1 VLYYYHKVFARNLLI
16 LKYTLSHRKDHRQ
29 HGGLFYWD
37 FTGERGDDVTK
48 LTEKQKRFVDAYIET
63 GNASEAA
70 RRAGYSPKTAFRS
83 GQENMQKPAIQQA
96 IEARLKEIESKRI
109 ANAAEVLEFLTS
121 ALRGE
126 VTDENVVVEGT
137 SDGCSEARIIETR
150 ISSKDRLNAAQ
161 QLLKRFP
168 RQMDV
173 AEQEARIKR
182 LASELESLEK
192 ANGVESVQIIDD
204 LREDGMDEETQ

>member
-1 VLYYYHKVFARNLLI
+1 M
-16 LKYTLSHRKDHRQ
+16 
-29 HGGLFYWD
+29 
-37 FTGERGDDVTK
+37 K
-48 LTEKQKRFVDAYIET
+48 LTPKQAAFVDAYIET

-70 RRAGYSPKTAFRS
+70 RRAGYSDKTAFRT
-83 GQENMQKPAIQQA
+83 GQENMQKPAITQA
-96 IEARLKEIESKRI
+96 IAARQAEIRSKRTADI
-109 ANAAEVLEFLTS
+109 TEVMEFLTS

-126 VTDENVVVEGT
+126 VTDENIVTEGCG
-137 SDGCSEARIIETR
+137 DGISEARIIETR
-150 ISSKDRLNAAQ
+150 ISSRDRLNAAQ

-182 LASELESLEK
+182 LASELESMEK

-204 LREDGMDEETQ
+204 LREDDMDDDDKAE

>member
-1 VLYYYHKVFARNLLI
+1 M
-16 LKYTLSHRKDHRQ
+16 
-29 HGGLFYWD
+29 
-37 FTGERGDDVTK
+37 TK

-63 GNASEAA
+63 GNASESA

-83 GQENMQKPAIQQA
+83 GQENMQKPAIKQA
-96 IEARLKEIESKRI
+96 LAARLKEIESKRI
-109 ANAAEVLEFLTS
+109 ANVTEVMEFLTS

-126 VTDENVVVEGT
+126 LADENVVVEGT
-137 SDGCSEARIIETR
+137 GDGCSEARIIETR
-150 ISSKDRLNAAQ
+150 ISSRDRLNAAQ

-182 LASELESLEK
+182 LTSELESMEK
-192 ANGVESVQIIDD
+192 AAGMETVQIIDD
-204 LREDGMDEETQ
+204 LGEDDTDDEGETE

>member
-1 VLYYYHKVFARNLLI
+1 M
-16 LKYTLSHRKDHRQ
+16 
-29 HGGLFYWD
+29 
-37 FTGERGDDVTK
+37 K
-48 LTEKQKRFVDAYIET
+48 LTPKQAAFVDAYIET

-70 RRAGYSPKTAFRS
+70 RRAGYSDKTAFRT
-83 GQENMQKPAIQQA
+83 GQENMQKPAIKQA
-96 IEARLKEIESKRI
+96 IEARQAEIRSERTADI
-109 ANAAEVLEFLTS
+109 TEVMEFLTS

-126 VTDENVVVEGT
+126 VTDENLVTEGCG
-137 SDGCSEARIIETR
+137 DGISEARIIETR
-150 ISSKDRLNAAQ
+150 ISSRDRLNAAQ

-182 LASELESLEK
+182 LASELESMEK

-204 LREDGMDEETQ
+204 LREDDMDDDDKAE

>member
-1 VLYYYHKVFARNLLI
+1 M
-16 LKYTLSHRKDHRQ
+16 
-29 HGGLFYWD
+29 
-37 FTGERGDDVTK
+37 K
-48 LTEKQKRFVDAYIET
+48 LTEKQRRFVDYYVET

-70 RRAGYSPKTAFRS
+70 RRAGYSEKTAGWI
-83 GQENMQKPAIQQA
+83 GQENLQKPTIKAAID
-96 IEARLKEIESKRI
+96 ARLKELEDKRI
-109 ANAAEVLEFLTS
+109 AKAEEVLQFLTS

-137 SDGCSEARIIETR
+137 GEGCSEARIIETR

-192 ANGVESVQIIDD
+192 ANGVESVQIVDD
-204 LREDGMDEETQ
+204 LREDDTDEE

>member
-1 VLYYYHKVFARNLLI
+1 M
-16 LKYTLSHRKDHRQ
+16 
-29 HGGLFYWD
+29 
-37 FTGERGDDVTK
+37 K
-48 LTEKQKRFVDAYIET
+48 LTPKQAAFVDAYIET

-70 RRAGYSPKTAFRS
+70 RRAGYSDKTAFRT
-83 GQENMQKPAIQQA
+83 GQENMQKPAITQA
-96 IEARLKEIESKRI
+96 IAARQAEIRSKRTADI
-109 ANAAEVLEFLTS
+109 TEVMEFLTS

-126 VTDENVVVEGT
+126 VTDENIVTEGCG
-137 SDGCSEARIIETR
+137 DGISEARIIETR
-150 ISSKDRLNAAQ
+150 ISSRDRLNAAQ

-182 LASELESLEK
+182 LASELESMEK

-204 LREDGMDEETQ
+204 LREDGTDDDDKAE

>member
-1 VLYYYHKVFARNLLI
+1 M
-16 LKYTLSHRKDHRQ
+16 
-29 HGGLFYWD
+29 
-37 FTGERGDDVTK
+37 K
-48 LTEKQKRFVDAYIET
+48 LTPKQAAFVDAYIET

-70 RRAGYSPKTAFRS
+70 RLAGYSEKTAFRS
-83 GQENMQKPAIQQA
+83 GQQNMQKYAITQA
-96 IEARLKEIESKRI
+96 IAARQAEIRSKRTADI
-109 ANAAEVLEFLTS
+109 TEVMEFLTS

-126 VTDENVVVEGT
+126 VTDENIVTEGCG
-137 SDGCSEARIIETR
+137 DGISEARIIETR
-150 ISSKDRLNAAQ
+150 ISSRDRLNAAQ

-204 LREDGMDEETQ
+204 LREDDMDDDDKAE

>member
-1 VLYYYHKVFARNLLI
+1 M
-16 LKYTLSHRKDHRQ
+16 
-29 HGGLFYWD
+29 
-37 FTGERGDDVTK
+37 K
-48 LTEKQKRFVDAYIET
+48 LTPKQAAFVDAYIET

-70 RRAGYSPKTAFRS
+70 RRAGYSDKTAFRT
-83 GQENMQKPAIQQA
+83 GQENMQKPAITQA
-96 IEARLKEIESKRI
+96 IAARQAEIRSKRTADI
-109 ANAAEVLEFLTS
+109 TEVMEFLTS

-126 VTDENVVVEGT
+126 VTDENIVTEGCG
-137 SDGCSEARIIETR
+137 DGISEARIIETR
-150 ISSKDRLNAAQ
+150 ISSRDRLNAAQ

-182 LASELESLEK
+182 LASELESMEK

-204 LREDGMDEETQ
+204 LREDDMDEETQ

>member
-1 VLYYYHKVFARNLLI
+1 M
-16 LKYTLSHRKDHRQ
+16 
-29 HGGLFYWD
+29 
-37 FTGERGDDVTK
+37 K
-48 LTEKQKRFVDAYIET
+48 LTLKQMAFVDAYIET

-70 RRAGYSPKTAFRS
+70 RLAGYSEKTARAV
-83 GQENMQKPAIQQA
+83 GAENLTKPNIKQA
-96 IEARLKEIESKRI
+96 IEARQAEIRSERTADI
-109 ANAAEVLEFLTS
+109 TEVMEFLTS

-126 VTDENVVVEGT
+126 VTDENIVTEGT
-137 SDGCSEARIIETR
+137 GDGYSEARIIETR
-150 ISSKDRLNAAQ
+150 ISSRDRLNAAQ

-182 LASELESLEK
+182 LASELESMEK

-204 LREDGMDEETQ
+204 LREDDTDDDDTAE

>member
-1 VLYYYHKVFARNLLI
+1 M
-16 LKYTLSHRKDHRQ
+16 
-29 HGGLFYWD
+29 
-37 FTGERGDDVTK
+37 K
-48 LTEKQKRFVDAYIET
+48 LTEKQRRFVDYYVET
-63 GNASEAA
+63 GNVSEAA
-70 RRAGYSPKTAFRS
+70 RRAGYSEKTAGWI
-83 GQENMQKPAIQQA
+83 GQENLQKPTIKAAID
-96 IEARLKEIESKRI
+96 ARLRELEGKRI

-137 SDGCSEARIIETR
+137 GEGCSEARIIEIR

-192 ANGVESVQIIDD
+192 ANGVESVQIVDD
-204 LREDGMDEETQ
+204 LREDDTDEE

>member
-1 VLYYYHKVFARNLLI
+1 M
-16 LKYTLSHRKDHRQ
+16 
-29 HGGLFYWD
+29 
-37 FTGERGDDVTK
+37 K
-48 LTEKQKRFVDAYIET
+48 LTEKQRRFVDYYVET

-70 RRAGYSPKTAFRS
+70 RRAGYSEKTAGWI
-83 GQENMQKPAIQQA
+83 GQENLQKPTIKAAID
-96 IEARLKEIESKRI
+96 ARLRELEGKRI

-126 VTDENVVVEGT
+126 LTDENIVTEGT
-137 SDGCSEARIIETR
+137 GEGCSEARIIETR

-192 ANGVESVQIIDD
+192 ANGVESVQIVDD
-204 LREDGMDEETQ
+204 LREDDTDEK

>member
-1 VLYYYHKVFARNLLI
+1 M
-16 LKYTLSHRKDHRQ
+16 
-29 HGGLFYWD
+29 
-37 FTGERGDDVTK
+37 K
-48 LTEKQKRFVDAYIET
+48 LTPKQAAFVDAYIET

-70 RRAGYSPKTAFRS
+70 RRAGYSDKTAFRT
-83 GQENMQKPAIQQA
+83 GQENMQKPAITQVIAARQA
-96 IEARLKEIESKRI
+96 EIRSKRTADI
-109 ANAAEVLEFLTS
+109 TEVMEFLTS

-126 VTDENVVVEGT
+126 VTDENIVTEGCG
-137 SDGCSEARIIETR
+137 DGISEARIIETR
-150 ISSKDRLNAAQ
+150 ISSRDRLNAAQ

-182 LASELESLEK
+182 LASELESMEK

-204 LREDGMDEETQ
+204 LREDGTDDDDKAE

>member
-1 VLYYYHKVFARNLLI
+1 MTLTHPRKGTVEIDSVFFGCEG
-16 LKYTLSHRKDHRQ
+16 RKC
-29 HGGLFYWD
+29 
-37 FTGERGDDVTK
+37 GDDVMK
-48 LTEKQKRFVDAYIET
+48 LTPKQEAFVDAYIET

-70 RRAGYSPKTAFRS
+70 RQAGYSPRTASRS
-83 GQENMQKPAIQQA
+83 GQENMQKPVIQQA
-96 IEARLKEIESKRI
+96 IHDRQKEIRSKRTADI
-109 ANAAEVLEFLTS
+109 TEVMEFLTS

-126 VTDENVVVEGT
+126 LTDENIVTEGT
-137 SDGCSEARIIETR
+137 GDGCSEARIIETR
-150 ISSKDRLNAAQ
+150 ISSRDRLNAAQ

-192 ANGVESVQIIDD
+192 ANGVESVQIVDD
-204 LREDGMDEETQ
+204 LREDDTDDDDTAE

>member
-1 VLYYYHKVFARNLLI
+1 MNL
-16 LKYTLSHRKDHRQ
+16 TP
-29 HGGLFYWD
+29 
-37 FTGERGDDVTK
+37 
-48 LTEKQKRFVDAYIET
+48 KQASFVDAYIET

-70 RRAGYSPKTAFRS
+70 RRAGYSPKTAEAMGR
-83 GQENMQKPAIQQA
+83 ENLQKPTIKQA
-96 IEARLKEIESKRI
+96 IEARLAEIRSKRTADI
-109 ANAAEVLEFLTS
+109 TEVMEFLTS

-126 VTDENVVVEGT
+126 LTDENIVTEGT
-137 SDGCSEARIIETR
+137 GDGCSEARIIETR

-192 ANGVESVQIIDD
+192 ANGVESVQIVDD
-204 LREDGMDEETQ
+204 LKEDDTDDDDTAE

>member
-1 VLYYYHKVFARNLLI
+1 M
-16 LKYTLSHRKDHRQ
+16 
-29 HGGLFYWD
+29 
-37 FTGERGDDVTK
+37 
-48 LTEKQKRFVDAYIET
+48 YIET

-70 RRAGYSPKTAFRS
+70 RRAGYSPKTAEAMGR
-83 GQENMQKPAIQQA
+83 ENLQKPTIKQA
-96 IEARLKEIESKRI
+96 IESRLAEIRSKRTADI
-109 ANAAEVLEFLTS
+109 TEVMEFLTS

-126 VTDENVVVEGT
+126 LTDENIVTEGT
-137 SDGCSEARIIETR
+137 GDGCSEARIIETR
-150 ISSKDRLNAAQ
+150 ISSRDRLNAAQ

-192 ANGVESVQIIDD
+192 ANSAEVVQIVDD
-204 LREDGMDEETQ
+204 LKEDDTDDDDTAE

>member
-1 VLYYYHKVFARNLLI
+1 M
-16 LKYTLSHRKDHRQ
+16 
-29 HGGLFYWD
+29 GGLFCCSSLW
-37 FTGERGDDVTK
+37 ERGDDVTK

-70 RRAGYSPKTAFRS
+70 RRAGYSSKIANRIS
-83 GQENMQKPAIQQA
+83 SENMAKPVIQQA

-137 SDGCSEARIIETR
+137 GDGCSEARIIETR

-192 ANGVESVQIIDD
+192 ANGVESVQIVDD
-204 LREDGMDEETQ
+204 LREDDTDEE